1 MITHAVGFFR
11 LSALRSAVVLFL
23 GVIAAASA
31 QTPPAEASATAKR
44 PVTPVELSQADLLKA
59 YLQMKEELHATQ
71 LAVANT
77 RLEAEAAARTQ
88 TQALTEK
95 IEAMKIS
102 FETERDRQRME
113 WQQAETERSW
123 QRAEAEEFNRLVFWI
138 GGVFGA
144 VGLLAVLATPFLQW
158 RALNRFVEVNAQRLQ
173 LAGPANH
180 AAGLTL
186 PAGSSPADQ
195 AVESSNQRLLSVI
208 DRMER
213 RILELEETT
222 GPATGGAQ
230 AQLQQAP
237 ASLPNIAQASAVVGG
252 GSAKTTAEKPA
263 RLAGGEQ
270 GNPIAVLLG
279 KGMLLLELQKPRE
292 AMACYDEILRT
303 EPTNAEAL
311 VRKGSALEQL
321 HRDEEAL
328 ECYDAAIRADRRKTL
343 AYLYKG
349 AVCNRLSRFEES
361 VESYEQALK
370 VEQTTSS

>member
-1 MITHAVGFFR
+1 MITHTVTSFGFR
-11 LSALRSAVVLFL
+11 ALTSAAVLFL
-23 GVIAAASA
+23 ALAAGLSA
-31 QTPPAEASATAKR
+31 QTPVDAPTTINRSAV
-44 PVTPVELSQADLLKA
+44 PSELGQADLLKA
-59 YLQMKEELHATQ
+59 YLQVKEELHATQ

-88 TQALTEK
+88 TAALAEK
-95 IEAMKIS
+95 IEAMKVS

-123 QRAEAEEFNRLVFWI
+123 QREEEEEFNRLVFWI

-173 LAGPANH
+173 LT
-180 AAGLTL
+180 AASNQVGLSL
-186 PAGSSPADQ
+186 PAGSSAADQ
-195 AVESSNQRLLSVI
+195 AVETSSDRLMSVI

-213 RILELEETT
+213 RILELEETS
-222 GPATGGAQ
+222 GPTTPSVQ
-230 AQLQQAP
+230 AQLQQTP
-237 ASLPNIAQASAVVGG
+237 ASLPAVAAQSAAGVGTPAKSSAEKSVRLAQA
-252 GSAKTTAEKPA
+252 
-263 RLAGGEQ
+263 EQ

-279 KGMLLLELQKPRE
+279 KGLLLLELNKSRE
-292 AMACYDEILRT
+292 AMACYDEILRA
-303 EPTNAEAL
+303 EPSNAEAL

-321 HRDEEAL
+321 RRDEEAL

-370 VEQTTSS
+370 VEQTTS